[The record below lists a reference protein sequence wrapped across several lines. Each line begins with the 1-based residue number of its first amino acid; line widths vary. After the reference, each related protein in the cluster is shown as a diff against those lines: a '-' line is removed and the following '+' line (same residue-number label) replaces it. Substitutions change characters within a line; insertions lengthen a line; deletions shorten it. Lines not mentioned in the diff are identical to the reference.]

1 MALLILIIQ
10 PPQPLSTHLLSKTVT
25 KSIFTISIFTISILS
40 HHHLTADVQTNVLK
54 HTLWHFFNLTYELS
68 AYLLC
73 FNQKINIELK
83 ERHRRIITQ

>member
-25 KSIFTISIFTISILS
+25 KSIFTISILS